1 MTNGDVLERYRMALE
16 TPTSLGVGFS
26 DLLRDMAEVI
36 TKFNDALERI
46 ALLDEADGHELTAQH
61 ALEAVGIASS
71 TLGKHP
77 SVILVEREA
86 RKKSG
91 G

>member
-1 MTNGDVLERYRMALE
+1 MTDVLERYRAMLT
-16 TPTSLGVGFS
+16 TPSVLAS
-26 DLLRDMAEVI
+26 DPTALLRDMADAVI
-36 TKFNDALERI
+36 KFRDGLERI

-61 ALEAVGIASS
+61 ALEATGIASS

-86 RKKSG
+86 RKKVG